1 MSGIRLLWLRAS
13 HRSDP
18 RSPDDIDNQKALRLA
33 RDVDPSG
40 LRTIGLPR
48 LFRVKLNSHNYL
60 GVLTK
65 PDTLTSGAIKQQEN
79 WLDVLE
85 GRNVHHRLHHGYFCT
100 RQPDDAER
108 SAGVSSTQARAS
120 EAAFFAK
127 TAPWSKS
134 SHQHRFGTPNV
145 VKTLSSLL
153 TNIIDDA

>member
-1 MSGIRLLWLRAS
+1 MTDA
-13 HRSDP
+13 RS
-18 RSPDDIDNQKALRLA
+18 
-33 RDVDPSG
+33 
-40 LRTIGLPR
+40 
-48 LFRVKLNSHNYL
+48 

-85 GRNVHHRLHHGYFCT
+85 GRNVQHRLNHGYFCT

-108 SAGVSSTQARAS
+108 RAGVSSAQARSS
-120 EAAFFAK
+120 ETAFFAK

-134 SHQHRFGTPNV
+134 SHHHRFGTPNL